1 MYSGNMISTIFIAI
15 GIYGIYLIRM
25 MIKYDSLSLV
35 YNATELIMKSNVS
48 TVWNYT
54 QFIVFNFLL
63 TMALTLHTVIM

>member
-1 MYSGNMISTIFIAI
+1 MISTIFIAI
-15 GIYGIYLIRM
+15 DIYGIYLIRM